1 MSILRKYARPK
12 SSDPKKCTLS
22 VRIPENLYKDF
33 KAECER
39 NGYSMAEGIR
49 LLLELDLR
57 GDPDPVST
65 NQDPPKKDVYTSAHT
80 SKEPVDTSV
89 YTKEKP
95 TAPPRQPRRSGGRFT
110 TKPFV
115 VGGRLPCPICGT
127 WPERQANISRHMRE
141 FHDSTTE
148 EVYTAQMDKVREMVA
163 TERGE

>member
-89 YTKEKP
+89 YTKEK
-95 TAPPRQPRRSGGRFT
+95 TTPPRRRSGGGGRFT
-110 TKPFV
+110 YAPYV
-115 VGGRLPCPICGT
+115 VKGKAPCPICRT
-127 WPERQANISRHMRE
+127 WISRGNLARHMDQ
-141 FHDSTTE
+141 HDTNTE
-148 EVYTAQMDKVREMVA
+148 EAYKANMEKVRAMVA
-163 TERGE
+163 TARGES